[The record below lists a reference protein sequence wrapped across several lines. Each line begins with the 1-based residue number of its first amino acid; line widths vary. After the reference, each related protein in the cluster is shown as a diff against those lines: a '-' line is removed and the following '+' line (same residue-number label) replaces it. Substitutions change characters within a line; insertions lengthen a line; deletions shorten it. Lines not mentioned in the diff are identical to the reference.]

1 MILVYTY
8 NSLIFQGIILYTTTL
23 KSLQVQNGSAGAT
36 FSSPKTSIKSKGVF
50 NVNSIFIFSIVV
62 VLFVLIRAGIRIVR
76 PVEVGI
82 IETLGKY
89 SRTASA
95 GFNLIFPGLQKMYK
109 VNITERRVD
118 IDPQSIITRD
128 KLNAEVDGVVYYKVV
143 DAKKAIYNVNLFE
156 LSVPSL
162 AKTTLRAV
170 IGKMTLT
177 EANEN
182 RDTINTEV
190 EKILDK
196 EVTMWGINVVRV
208 ELQRIEPPED
218 VQVAMNAVVK
228 AENEKIA
235 ALDLAT
241 AIETQADGE
250 RRADI
255 KGAEGIA
262 AGIKLKAQADAEA
275 IKVVNEAAEKYFVGN
290 AQLLKRLETVSEALR
305 NNSKIIVPS
314 DSDLVNVIGDLAGA
328 PVPITKKNTK

>member
-1 MILVYTY
+1 MEIFVIMASVIL
-8 NSLIFQGIILYTTTL
+8 LIAF
-23 KSLQVQNGSAGAT
+23 
-36 FSSPKTSIKSKGVF
+36 FSSGIK
-50 NVNSIFIFSIVV
+50 II
-62 VLFVLIRAGIRIVR
+62 R

-82 IETLGKY
+82 VEFLGKY
-89 SRTASA
+89 SRTATA
-95 GFNLIFPGLQKMYK
+95 GANWIGPVFHRMHK

-128 KLNAEVDGVVYYKVV
+128 KLNAEVDGVVYYKVI
-143 DAKKAIYNVNLFE
+143 DAKRAIYEVNNFE

-182 RDTINTEV
+182 RDTINEEV

-196 EVTMWGINVVRV
+196 EVSKWGISVVRV
-208 ELQRIEPPED
+208 ELQRIEPPPD
-218 VQVAMNAVVK
+218 VQTAMNQVVK

-250 RRADI
+250 RRAEI
-255 KGAEGIA
+255 KKAEGIA
-262 AGIKLKAQADAEA
+262 AAIRLKAEADGDA
-275 IKVVNEAAEKYFVGN
+275 IKIVNEAAEKYFVGN
-290 AQLLKRLETVSEALR
+290 AQLLKKLETVSEALR

-314 DSDLVNVIGDLAGA
+314 DSELVNVIGDLAGA
-328 PVPITKKNTK
+328 TVPIPKP